1 MFNTYLIFTVIG
13 IYILICGLAYY
24 LIFRKHHKKNKVEI
38 GELVE
43 LITKFYSI
51 TTISILM
58 ICFGIYLF
66 IQAAIN
72 RYDLEEVIDNL
83 ALGIFIISAVV
94 FNYINYLKNSLKDF
108 NQEIRIENQKKNA
121 KIGQILEIIIFILLA
136 LTPIYRIPTFN
147 RLKEY
152 KSKLYIE
159 IAKSCLISISSI
171 FLLYNL
177 NPLNIKEKIFKKKDK
192 EK

>member
-13 IYILICGLAYY
+13 IYVLLCGLAYY
-24 LIFRKHHKKNKVEI
+24 LIFREHHKRNKVEL
-38 GELVE
+38 GELIE
-43 LITKFYSI
+43 LVTKFYSI

-152 KSKLYIE
+152 KPELYIE
-159 IAKSCLISISSI
+159 IVKSCLISISSI